1 MMAAM
6 QSLRRYGRPVRLAV
20 ITGGLAAIL
29 VAVATLTPIPGL
41 PIVVATGLIVG
52 AIFATYAR
60 AFGRFMAVLAGRERR
75 SNRRLDGLRRRQVRL
90 DDRMDELAAIAA
102 FSALDARYPLPL
114 GGKVALGWDAATI
127 LAREVGSTRPDVVV
141 ELGSGA
147 SSLVIGQQLRAADHG
162 RLYTVDHAPEYAE
175 ATRRHVEALD
185 LGRWVTVLDAPLV
198 DCTIDAETY
207 RWYSLPAEVSALP
220 RIDLLVVD
228 GPPQKTDPEG
238 MPRFPALP
246 VLSGALGPGSA
257 VFVDDTVR
265 EAEQRMVDRWMRDQ
279 PDWIREDHPT
289 RHGTAIL
296 RRPA

>member
-6 QSLRRYGRPVRLAV
+6 QSLRRYRRPARLAL

-29 VAVATLTPIPGL
+29 VAVATLVPIPGL

-52 AIFATYAR
+52 AIFATHAR
-60 AFGRFMAVLAGRERR
+60 AFERFVAVLARRERR
-75 SNRRLDGLRRRQVRL
+75 LNGRLDRLLRRQLRFE
-90 DDRMDELAAIAA
+90 DRMAELAAIGT

-127 LAREVGSTRPDVVV
+127 LAREVGSTRPGVVV
-141 ELGSGA
+141 EVGSGA

-162 RLYTVDHAPEYAE
+162 HLYSLEHLPEYAE
-175 ATRRHVEALD
+175 VTRRHVVALD
-185 LGRWVTVLDAPLV
+185 LDRWVTVLDAPLV
-198 DCTIDAETY
+198 ECTIDGDTY
-207 RWYSLPAEVSALP
+207 RWYSLPAEVSALS

-228 GPPQKTDPEG
+228 GPPQKTDPAG

-246 VLSGALGPGSA
+246 MLSGALGPGSV

-265 EAEQRMVDRWMRDQ
+265 EAEQRMVDRWMGVQ
-279 PDWIREDHPT
+279 PEWVREDHPT